1 LTALRFDE
9 SGLTCAVGT
18 GKGVVALYDL
28 RSSKPMLVKDH
39 MYSSPIVDLKFKEAD
54 GGSGMLPCCISV
66 RSFPHKAGGKN
77 HAWLSMLLT
86 VTITEQT
93 TRCW

>member
-1 LTALRFDE
+1 MRFDE

-54 GGSGMLPCCISV
+54 GGSGGPMRPLNNTATGFDARLCWFYVHHCCRLGVAI
-66 RSFPHKAGGKN
+66 
-77 HAWLSMLLT
+77 
-86 VTITEQT
+86 E
-93 TRCW
+93 